1 MYADTCEYVTR
12 GHPCKIFK
20 RHCSGTARS
29 SFFSERY
36 SLSSEVVDFSSLA
49 SFKRS
54 VNSVDLSKYLVD

>member
-1 MYADTCEYVTR
+1 MLIHVNMLQEGTLVRFSSVIVLALL
-12 GHPCKIFK
+12 G
-20 RHCSGTARS
+20 RH
-29 SFFSERY
+29 FFSERY

>member
-1 MYADTCEYVTR
+1 MLNMLQEGTLVRFSSVIVLALL
-12 GHPCKIFK
+12 G
-20 RHCSGTARS
+20 RH
-29 SFFSERY
+29 FFSEHY